1 MEKRYGLDSSCSPL
15 TELVDSNCFPR
26 VFSSAGVDEDLLSL
40 TSLIEGD
47 VDAVDSNEESG
58 DLPNLG
64 EDTEEPELLAIS
76 NSEDTKSEGKT
87 QNTQVAYAGAVIPSN
102 GSVTAYS

>member
-1 MEKRYGLDSSCSPL
+1 M
-15 TELVDSNCFPR
+15 VDSNCFLSR
-26 VFSSAGVDEDLLSL
+26 GFSSAGVDEDLLSL

-76 NSEDTKSEGKT
+76 NSDDTKSEGKT
-87 QNTQVAYAGAVIPSN
+87 QNTEFKSLTQGQLFRQN
-102 GSVTAYS
+102 DCVTAYSQLKK

>member
-1 MEKRYGLDSSCSPL
+1 MSNWVFFVSSYVYTSVKI
-15 TELVDSNCFPR
+15 ELVDSNCFLPLG
-26 VFSSAGVDEDLLSL
+26 FSSAGVDEDLLSL

-76 NSEDTKSEGKT
+76 NSDDTKSEGKT
-87 QNTQVAYAGAVIPSN
+87 QNQVWSL
-102 GSVTAYS
+102 T